1 MAINTPENLYKNL
14 PETAGVYIMRNAAG
28 GILYVGKAANLRR
41 RVSSYFLRP
50 HDARI
55 ESLVSEIASIG
66 HEDTDT
72 SIEALILESALI
84 KRHMPPYNIREKDD
98 KTFLYVVF
106 TKDAFPRVLLVRG
119 KDLAG
124 DEKELYG
131 PFVSASSARAALRI
145 IRKIFPWSDHGMKT
159 GKPFDAAQGKPC
171 FNYQIGLCAGTCV
184 GGITKTDYAKNI
196 RNLKLFFRGEKKK
209 IIRNLE
215 ADMQKYAKSLQF
227 EKAESAKRKLFALQ
241 HIQDTALIGKDEN
254 ENVLITAIAAIST
267 NTKSRIEGPALSR
280 IEGYDISNI
289 SGTNAVGA
297 MVVFTGGVPDKAEYR
312 TFNIRTVTGPDDVGM
327 MRETLTRRFE
337 NKQWRL
343 PDGILV
349 DGGLGQVNMAREVLH
364 EFGLKIPVVGIAK
377 GAERKNN
384 VFMGTMPKCGTKEIM
399 VKVRDE
405 AHRFSRA
412 RHIRRRAKDFL
423 P

>member
-1 MAINTPENLYKNL
+1 MQLHRIVYIWACIALAMNKDYFYKNL
-14 PETAGVYIMRNAAG
+14 PETPGVYIMKNAAG

-50 HDARI
+50 HDSRI
-55 ESLVSEIASIG
+55 ESLVSEIARID

-72 SIEALILESALI
+72 AIEALILESALI
-84 KRHMPPYNIREKDD
+84 KRHMPPYNIKEKDD
-98 KTFLYVVF
+98 KSFLYVVF
-106 TKDAFPRVLLVRG
+106 TKDTFPRLLLVRG

-124 DEKELYG
+124 DEGELYG

-145 IRKIFPWSDHGMKT
+145 IRKIFPWSDHVVA
-159 GKPFDAAQGKPC
+159 GKKGDKPC
-171 FNYQIGLCAGTCV
+171 FNCQLGLCPSVCT
-184 GGITKTDYAKNI
+184 GGITKAEYAKNI
-196 RNLKLFFRGEKKK
+196 RNLKLFFKGEKKK
-209 IIRNLE
+209 IIRDLE
-215 ADMQKYAKSLQF
+215 TDMQKYAKELQF
-227 EKAESAKRKLFALQ
+227 EKAEMVKRKLFALQ
-241 HIQDTALIGKDEN
+241 HIQETALIRKDED
-254 ENVLITAIAAIST
+254 VLIPAIAGIST
-267 NTKSRIEGPALSR
+267 NKKTR

-297 MVVFTGGVPDKAEYR
+297 MVVFTDGVPDKAEYR
-312 TFNIRTVTGPDDVGM
+312 TFNIRTVTGPNDVAM

-337 NKQWRL
+337 NKAWPK

-349 DGGLGQVNMAREVLH
+349 DGGLGQVSMAREVLQ

-377 GAERKNN
+377 GADRKNN

-399 VKVRDE
+399 IKVRDE